1 MCSLKVLSNG
11 AIQKTPRK
19 TRKLLAKKKTKIC
32 EIFYHIFWVV
42 FRQAAYD
49 RMLGQLAQCEF
60 TVRKSAFS
68 RKMMQD
74 ELANY
79 KDISKAIDGGI
90 EQAKIQIAQSKENLV
105 VAKKIRK
112 NRMEYDVLAKVISQQ
127 PDRKETLAKLE
138 SLKKDLDNLKSSR
151 TKLDQK
157 LEYRRNDFTVLMRSI
172 QQLQKKLDGEDV
184 TNEDTNEN
192 DKNNGDDDDIEVM
205 SVDGEIL
212 DDSK

>member
-1 MCSLKVLSNG
+1 
-11 AIQKTPRK
+11 
-19 TRKLLAKKKTKIC
+19 
-32 EIFYHIFWVV
+32 
-42 FRQAAYD
+42 
-49 RMLGQLAQCEF
+49 MLGQLAQCEF

-79 KDISKAIDGGI
+79 KHISKAIDGGI
-90 EQAKIQIAQSKENLV
+90 EQAKLQITQSKENLV
-105 VAKKIRK
+105 KAKKIRK

-127 PDRKETLAKLE
+127 PDRKETMSKLE
-138 SLKKDLDNLKSSR
+138 SLKKDLENLKNSR
-151 TKLDQK
+151 TKLDHK

-172 QQLQKKLDGEDV
+172 QELKNKLDGEDV
-184 TNEDTNEN
+184 TAIDEETSDN
-192 DKNNGDDDDIEVM
+192 DKNNDDIEVM

>member
-1 MCSLKVLSNG
+1 MMIALKY
-11 AIQKTPRK
+11 IY
-19 TRKLLAKKKTKIC
+19 C
-32 EIFYHIFWVV
+32 EFD

-49 RMLGQLAQCEF
+49 RMLGQLAQCKF
-60 TVRKSAFS
+60 TVKKSAFC

-74 ELANY
+74 ELKNY

-90 EQAKIQIAQSKENLV
+90 EQAKVQITQSKGNLV

-112 NRMEYDVLAKVISQQ
+112 NRMEYDVLAKVITKQ
-127 PDRKETLAKLE
+127 PDRKETMAKLV
-138 SLKKDLDNLKSSR
+138 SLKKDLDNLKNSR

-157 LEYRRNDFTVLMRSI
+157 LESRRNDFMVLMRSI
-172 QQLQKKLDGEDV
+172 QELQKKLDGEDV
-184 TNEDTNEN
+184 TEIDEDNSEN
-192 DKNNGDDDDIEVM
+192 SKNNDDDIELM

>member
-1 MCSLKVLSNG
+1 
-11 AIQKTPRK
+11 
-19 TRKLLAKKKTKIC
+19 
-32 EIFYHIFWVV
+32 
-42 FRQAAYD
+42 
-49 RMLGQLAQCEF
+49 MLGQLAQCEF

-68 RKMMQD
+68 RKMMRD

-90 EQAKIQIAQSKENLV
+90 EQAKLQITQSKENLV
-105 VAKKIRK
+105 KAKKIRK

-127 PDRKETLAKLE
+127 PDRKETMAKLE
-138 SLKKDLDNLKSSR
+138 SLKKDLENLKNSR
-151 TKLDQK
+151 TKLDHK

-172 QQLQKKLDGEDV
+172 QELKSKLDGEDV
-184 TNEDTNEN
+184 TAIDEETSDN
-192 DKNNGDDDDIEVM
+192 DKM

>member
-1 MCSLKVLSNG
+1 MANDESVIKRRLLIDGDGTGDDRRLNVLLKSFIKWSN
-11 AIQKTPRK
+11 
-19 TRKLLAKKKTKIC
+19 TKDTA
-32 EIFYHIFWVV
+32 ENT
-42 FRQAAYD
+42 QAAYD

-60 TVRKSAFS
+60 TVRKSAFC

-74 ELANY
+74 ELDNY

-90 EQAKIQIAQSKENLV
+90 EQAKVQITQSKENLV
-105 VAKKIRK
+105 IAKKIRK

-127 PDRKETLAKLE
+127 PDRKETMAKLE
-138 SLKKDLDNLKSSR
+138 SLKKDLDNLKDSR

-157 LEYRRNDFTVLMRSI
+157 LENRRNDFTVLMRSI
-172 QQLQKKLDGEDV
+172 QELQKKLDGEDV
-184 TNEDTNEN
+184 TEIDEES
-192 DKNNGDDDDIEVM
+192 GDSKDDIEMM